1 MSDQVN
7 ELINSWLGGQILAD
21 YNGTVPNKWRVF
33 LEQEGY
39 TFNNLPSTQY
49 RYFEDKD
56 YTGTFNERYK
66 QWLDSVIYV

>member
-7 ELINSWLGGQILAD
+7 ELINSWLDSQILAD

-39 TFNNLPSTQY
+39 TFNNLPIHNIDTSETKVILV
-49 RYFEDKD
+49 RSM
-56 YTGTFNERYK
+56 
-66 QWLDSVIYV
+66 SVTSSGLMT

>member
-7 ELINSWLGGQILAD
+7 ELINSWLDSQILAD

-39 TFNNLPSTQY
+39 TFNNLPIHSIDTLET
-49 RYFEDKD
+49 RAILV
-56 YTGTFNERYK
+56 RSM
-66 QWLDSVIYV
+66 SVTSNGLMT